1 MKKLLTL
8 LLALVLVFSLVAC
21 GNKANETTA
30 ETTVETT
37 VETTIESSTETA
49 GETTTE
55 TSVETTAETKAETEA
70 EKEVTFLSLA
80 LNDSQV
86 VANNGENQG
95 LFKLEAKNESS
106 LKQGFKYEFNF
117 DPSNLAEGGEVQ
129 TISVE
134 NASILGKQVGFPVN
148 SNVAEKILKEVE
160 NVVVLDTRSKED
172 FAKGHVKDALNVP
185 AEVAEQL
192 GAEGVT
198 LESLGLEKITKESV
212 VLIFG
217 DSAANKA
224 LAQKFYGLL
233 SNNVL
238 LDAGSLEEFK
248 GELVT
253 E

>member
-21 GNKANETTA
+21 GNKANETTVETTA
-30 ETTVETT
+30 EPTVETT
-37 VETTIESSTETA
+37 TESSTETA

-55 TSVETTAETKAETEA
+55 TSVVTTAETEA

-80 LNDSQV
+80 LNDNQV

-95 LFKLEAKNESS
+95 LFKLEAKNESP

-192 GAEGVT
+192 GAEGFT

-224 LAQKFYGLL
+224 LAQKFYRLL